1 MTSRVFAGT
10 HCARMSTRAATIAQA
25 KAAAVAARKRKAD
38 QMDEECRAFLK
49 RFDATQKAI
58 DDRNAH
64 DLATRKK
71 IIQGDNGW
79 RKGGKA
85 ISGSEEGLYPEDA
98 IEKDDCVE
106 KARAKLAAWLAT
118 KPSFTGFVPYVPNG
132 KLVWKKMAGNDVCA
146 FEALLCASL
155 FDEGALLHMCVC
167 MILF

>member
-1 MTSRVFAGT
+1 
-10 HCARMSTRAATIAQA
+10 MSTRAAKIAQA

-38 QMDEECRAFLK
+38 QMNKERIEFVK
-49 RFDATQKAI
+49 RFDATVQAWEARHAR
-58 DDRNAH
+58 DD
-64 DLATRKK
+64 ATKK
-71 IIQGDNGW
+71 KVFQGDNSW
-79 RKGGKA
+79 RKKGKA
-85 ISGSEEGLYPEDA
+85 ISGSEDHLYPEDA
-98 IEKDDCVE
+98 IEKNDCVE